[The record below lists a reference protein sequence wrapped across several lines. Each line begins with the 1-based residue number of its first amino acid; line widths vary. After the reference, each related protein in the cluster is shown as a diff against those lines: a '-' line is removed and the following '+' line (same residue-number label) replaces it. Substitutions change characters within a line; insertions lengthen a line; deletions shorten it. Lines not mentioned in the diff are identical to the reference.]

1 MLKNLWTLKKY
12 YRRYWRGMAAGALFL
27 LVCDAC
33 QVAIP
38 FFSGI
43 AVDALNELG
52 ESGSLGVSDFFGDMG
67 RFNPLTGLFFV
78 VLALVITQLT
88 RAVFSFWQRTFIVRI
103 SRRIENDLR
112 VDFFAHLQKLSP
124 SYYDRVK
131 TGDLMARSTN
141 DLLAV
146 RMALGFG
153 VMLIFDTLFIST
165 GALIIMLASNARLTL
180 FAMMPLVLLP
190 VLVWVLG
197 GPIKR
202 RFEKIQAQF
211 GDISTACQENFSG
224 IRVIKAF
231 VREEHEQDKFRVLNR
246 GYAEKNISLAKIRA
260 LFRPILFLLAGAAIA
275 IVYWQGGR
283 EVVAMNMTIG
293 DLFKFIMYVE
303 MLIFPMMALGWV
315 AVMLQQADTS
325 MGRIQKIL
333 DEKPTIFDSRDT
345 EPLTDVRGEIEFRN
359 LTFAY
364 PGGGNPVLSNINLK
378 IPAGS
383 AVAVVGPAGSGKSTL
398 ANLIPRL
405 YEVGENQLFVDGHD
419 VTKIPLSG
427 LRGVIGFV
435 PQVSFL
441 FSESIGDN
449 IRYGAPETRDELLRA
464 AADVSQISADIEQF
478 PKGYDQIL
486 GERGINLSGGQKQRV
501 TIARAIIK
509 DPKILILDDALSSV
523 DTHTEGR
530 ILRHLRGVMKRR
542 TSIIISHR
550 LSSIQHADNIV
561 VLEDGRITEQGRH
574 KDLMKNGGFYAKTYQ
589 RQQLEES
596 LEEM

>member
-1 MLKNLWTLKKY
+1 MLNNLWTLKKY
-12 YRRYWRGMAAGALFL
+12 YRRYWRGMAVGALFL
-27 LVCDAC
+27 LACDAC
-33 QVAIP
+33 LVTIP
-38 FFSGI
+38 SLSGI

-52 ESGSLGVSDFFGDMG
+52 KSGSLGILNFFGDMD
-67 RFNPLTGLFFV
+67 RFTPMTGLFLV
-78 VLALVITQLT
+78 VTTLVITQLG
-88 RAVFSFWQRTFIVRI
+88 RAFFSFWQRMFIVRI
-103 SRRIENDLR
+103 SRRIESDLR

-153 VMLIFDTLFIST
+153 VMLIFDTLFVST
-165 GALIIMLASNARLTL
+165 GVLVFMLVSNARLTL
-180 FAMMPLVLLP
+180 FVVMPLVLLP
-190 VLVWVLG
+190 VLVWMLG

-231 VREEHEQDKFRVLNR
+231 VREEHEQNKFRILNR
-246 GYAEKNISLAKIRA
+246 EYAKKNISLAVIRA
-260 LFRPILFLLAGAAIA
+260 LFRPILFLLAGVAIV

-333 DEKPTIFDSRDT
+333 DEKPTIFDARDA
-345 EPLTDVRGEIEFRN
+345 EPLADVQGEIEFRN

-383 AVAVVGPAGSGKSTL
+383 TVAVVGPAGTGKSTL
-398 ANLIPRL
+398 VNLIPRL
-405 YEVGENQLFVDGHD
+405 YEVGENQLFIDGHD
-419 VTKIPLSG
+419 VTKVSLCG
-427 LRGVIGFV
+427 LRDAIGFV
-435 PQVSFL
+435 PQMSFL
-441 FSESIGDN
+441 FSESISDN
-449 IRYGAPETRDELLRA
+449 IRYGSPETGAELLRA
-464 AADVSQISADIEQF
+464 AADVSQIGADIKQF
-478 PKGYDQIL
+478 PEGYDQVL

-501 TIARAIIK
+501 TIARAIIR
-509 DPKILILDDALSSV
+509 DPRILILDDALSSV

-530 ILRHLRGVMKRR
+530 ILKHLRGVMKRR

-550 LSSIQHADNIV
+550 LSSIQDADNII
-561 VLEDGRITEQGRH
+561 VLEDGRITEQGQH

-596 LEEM
+596 LEEI